1 MTKCHCPANSVSGA
15 ARNLPGQYKQPGT
28 VRNEDRPYPQRT
40 KTNSF
45 NRKTYLGK
53 NQKNSKKRP
62 VGLDRQN
69 GRCINWGDRQ
79 KSIRQIAIYRPMS
92 VGFRSK

>member
-53 NQKNSKKRP
+53 NQKTAKKRP
-62 VGLDRQN
+62 VGLGRLN
-69 GRCINWGDRQ
+69 GLGINWAATKESLAYCYLPFPLGVQ
-79 KSIRQIAIYRPMS
+79 L
-92 VGFRSK
+92 

>member
-45 NRKTYLGK
+45 NRKHIWAKIRKTA
-53 NQKNSKKRP
+53 
-62 VGLDRQN
+62 
-69 GRCINWGDRQ
+69 
-79 KSIRQIAIYRPMS
+79 KSAP
-92 VGFRSK
+92 

>member
-62 VGLDRQN
+62 VGLGRLN
-69 GRCINWGDRQ
+69 GRCINWAATKESTAYCYLPLPLGVQ
-79 KSIRQIAIYRPMS
+79 L
-92 VGFRSK
+92 